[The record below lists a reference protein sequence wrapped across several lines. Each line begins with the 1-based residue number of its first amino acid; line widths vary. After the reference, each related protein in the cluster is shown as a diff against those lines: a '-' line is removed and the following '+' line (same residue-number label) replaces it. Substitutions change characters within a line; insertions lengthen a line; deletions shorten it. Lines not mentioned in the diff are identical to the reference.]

1 MDHRPALV
9 AQEQWLRRS
18 GLPFVIPARR
28 RLAGLLPRTSAVL
41 ITFTFLA
48 TALLVADTAVS
59 SDDVIRLEELLDHPT
74 TLAWLAVAGVIALLA
89 IPVGLLYGRW
99 QRRLSLGWRLGW
111 AGVVWFLW
119 LIGLSAAA
127 ALTGARFGLHVP
139 IDFRLGLLVLAVVL
153 ALLELDQIVSW
164 AARRSLHE
172 LAAAIPAVARILP
185 LLLLTVLLAFFTGE
199 LWQIAAS
206 ISKTRMWLL
215 GGFLTM
221 LIVVIVLPATLD
233 MLDDEEDDDDR
244 RAELLVGTP
253 FESVPPSRTRLSL
266 GERFNLLTVSL
277 AVQTVQIVLFIVL
290 TFAVFAIFG
299 AITLTPALIE
309 LWTGHKAQPLVWL
322 GIQLPM
328 DWAMF
333 RVCLVLALFSG
344 VSFAA
349 STLMDEMYRGLF
361 LDRVAGEVRRNVAAR
376 HCYRTTLR
384 AAGKMPTRWQALVVE
399 D

>member
-172 LAAAIPAVARILP
+172 LTAAIPAVPTPTAP
-185 LLLLTVLLAFFTGE
+185 PAGE
-199 LWQIAAS
+199 P
-206 ISKTRMWLL
+206 
-215 GGFLTM
+215 F
-221 LIVVIVLPATLD
+221 
-233 MLDDEEDDDDR
+233 DDEDDED
-244 RAELLVGTP
+244 
-253 FESVPPSRTRLSL
+253 
-266 GERFNLLTVSL
+266 
-277 AVQTVQIVLFIVL
+277 
-290 TFAVFAIFG
+290 
-299 AITLTPALIE
+299 
-309 LWTGHKAQPLVWL
+309 
-322 GIQLPM
+322 
-328 DWAMF
+328 
-333 RVCLVLALFSG
+333 
-344 VSFAA
+344 
-349 STLMDEMYRGLF
+349 
-361 LDRVAGEVRRNVAAR
+361 
-376 HCYRTTLR
+376 
-384 AAGKMPTRWQALVVE
+384 
-399 D
+399 